1 MPRWLYWL
9 GGSDL
14 PDRRERTNVMRRY
27 KIALLFGVLALAGAA
42 CGTNDDAPDDNGGGG
57 EAPLADALAYSEC
70 MRDNGLEDF
79 PDPSEDGGGG
89 GLTLPEGM
97 DDESEEF
104 QAAENACED
113 LMPGPGPED
122 LIDADLFAEL
132 IRYAECMREQGIA
145 DFPDPEEDGLNVHFD
160 ELGIDPDSE
169 EYQAALTACEDERP
183 ADDGG
188 LHDGTDE

>member
-1 MPRWLYWL
+1 
-9 GGSDL
+9 
-14 PDRRERTNVMRRY
+14 MRRY
-27 KIALLFGVLALAGAA
+27 KIALIVGLLALIPIAG
-42 CGTNDDAPDDNGGGG
+42 CTGDDPTDPDSGGG
-57 EAPLADALAYSEC
+57 EGDPLIEPLAYSEC
-70 MRDNGLEDF
+70 MRDNGIEGF

-97 DDESEEF
+97 DAESEEF
-104 QAAENACED
+104 QAAQNACED
-113 LMPGPGPED
+113 LMPGADPED
-122 LIDADLFAEL
+122 LIDSELYAEL
-132 IRYAECMREQGIA
+132 VTYAECMREQGIA

-183 ADDGG
+183 TDDGG